1 MMYYLYHIPG
11 KKIGVTNDI
20 ESRVVSQQGYD
31 WDEFD
36 ILAMDKD
43 ISYISNLELDL
54 QKKFGYK
61 VDRQSYENLFNKNE
75 TKLNN
80 MRINVTEATTT
91 FPCPVNKLKG
101 QLMDELGMQWQTE
114 HGEFTIT
121 NQTINWIMSNV
132 KTSMYNKD
140 RCYIY
145 NKALSKFFDR
155 DPHRNITVGTTHSAQ
170 VVKHASDEE
179 LKRINDKLF
188 YNAAMSCDDC
198 EENIFDCIREWADE
212 RGLYDKGDPK
222 TQYIKLMEETGE
234 IGRAILKDD
243 TSEIID
249 GIGDA
254 VVVLTNL
261 AELVGVPI
269 EECIQEAYNVISKRK
284 GKMFNGTFVKDEPVT
299 GFGRMKGLGERI
311 NRR

>member
-11 KKIGVTNDI
+11 KKIGVTNDV
-20 ESRVVSQQGYD
+20 EGRVVRQQGYD

-36 ILAMDKD
+36 ILAMDED
-43 ISYISNLELDL
+43 ISHISDLELEL
-54 QKKFGYK
+54 QQKMGYR
-61 VDRQSYENLFNKNE
+61 VDEKLYKDLFNNNNKQ
-75 TKLNN
+75 LNN
-80 MRINVTEATTT
+80 MKINVTEATTT
-91 FPCPVNKLKG
+91 FPCPIDKLKG
-101 QLMDELGMQWQTE
+101 RLMDELGMQWETA

-121 NQTINWIMSNV
+121 QPTINWIMANV

-145 NKALSKFFDR
+145 NKAMSKYYDH
-155 DPHRNITVGTTHSAQ
+155 DPHRNITVGSTHQAN

-188 YNAAMSCDDC
+188 YKAAMSCDKC
-198 EENIFDCIREWADE
+198 EEPIFDCIREWADE

-243 TSEIID
+243 TNEIVD

-261 AELVGVPI
+261 AELIGVPI
-269 EECIQEAYNVISKRK
+269 EECIQSAYDVISKRT
-284 GKMFNGTFVKDEPVT
+284 GKMVNGTFVKDQPMT
-299 GFGRMKGLGERI
+299 SYGRANLTQKR
-311 NRR
+311 